1 MMAVRG
7 ARHVANLI
15 ISNADAY
22 GTEKGREINRYKFSR
37 NTLRDIS
44 GRLKITDEF
53 IAEISAEM
61 AERNWV
67 LFLNNED
74 ELCAM
79 DLSATS
85 TWTKLSSKRINGES
99 Q

>member
-1 MMAVRG
+1 MV
-7 ARHVANLI
+7 ARDACSVALAI
-15 ISNADAY
+15 IANADAY

-37 NTLRDIS
+37 NTLRVIS
-44 GRLKITDEF
+44 GRLNITDKL
-53 IAEISAEM
+53 IAEIAAEM

-67 LFLNNED
+67 LFSNNED

-85 TWTKLSSKRINGES
+85 AWTKLSSKRINGDS